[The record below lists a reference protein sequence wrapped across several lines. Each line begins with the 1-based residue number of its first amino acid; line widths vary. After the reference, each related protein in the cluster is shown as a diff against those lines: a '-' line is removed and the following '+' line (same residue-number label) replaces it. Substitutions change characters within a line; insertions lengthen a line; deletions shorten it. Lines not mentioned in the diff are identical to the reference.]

1 MDGSQGLPGVP
12 ASVDRTT
19 SLQILVADSHHV
31 IRRMVR
37 TALEVEPTW
46 TVCAEAASGLDALAK
61 ATEFEPDVIVLEVGL
76 HGLTAAELTRK
87 LRDVAPRAHVV
98 ALTMHSSRQL
108 VQRLSEAGAR
118 ACVPK
123 ADVGRSLVNAIK
135 SLLGIDTPAHDAVP
149 DELPTDVRPEEGGI
163 ATGSVL
169 TTRERQVMQLLAE
182 GRSNK
187 EVASLLA
194 ISAKTVETYRARIM
208 GKLGLRSMNH
218 LVRYAIR
225 HRIIT
230 A

>member
-1 MDGSQGLPGVP
+1 MGQSQEPPGVP
-12 ASVDRTT
+12 ASVRRTT
-19 SLQILVADSHHV
+19 SLQILVADSHQV

-46 TVCAEAASGLDALAK
+46 TVCAEATSGLDALAK
-61 ATEFEPDVIVLEVGL
+61 ATEFEPDVIVLEVGI
-76 HGLTAAELTRK
+76 HGLTAVDLTRK

-98 ALTMHSSRQL
+98 ALTMHSTRQL

-118 ACVPK
+118 VCVPK
-123 ADVGRSLVNAIK
+123 ADVGRSLVNAIR
-135 SLLGIDTPAHDAVP
+135 SLIGMDMTAHDAVH
-149 DELPTDVRPEEGGI
+149 DELPT
-163 ATGSVL
+163 TGNLL
-169 TTRERQVMQLLAE
+169 TSRERQVMQLLAE

-187 EVASLLA
+187 EIASLLA